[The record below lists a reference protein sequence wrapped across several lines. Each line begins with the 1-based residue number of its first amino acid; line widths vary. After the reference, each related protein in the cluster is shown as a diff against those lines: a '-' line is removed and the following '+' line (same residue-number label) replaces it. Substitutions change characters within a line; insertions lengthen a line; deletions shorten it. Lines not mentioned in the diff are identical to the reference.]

1 MKVLN
6 SYWFSP
12 MGMVGVI
19 GVVKVLSGDGEGI
32 KYYIG
37 TATGLDKDADEHYI
51 SECGARFPDSAGSI
65 LFDDFRL

>member
-12 MGMVGVI
+12 MGEPII
-19 GVVKVLSGDGEGI
+19 GVVRVLSGDGEGI

-37 TATGLDKDADEHYI
+37 TAQGKDKALDEMHIALH
-51 SECGARFPDSAGSI
+51 GARFPDSAGSP
-65 LFDDFRL
+65 LFDGAWL

>member
-1 MKVLN
+1 MKILN

-12 MGMVGVI
+12 MASQII

-37 TATGLDKDADEHYI
+37 MASGHDKEADERHI
-51 SECGARFPDSAGSI
+51 AQTGARFPDSSGAL
-65 LFDDFRL
+65 LFDGVGL

>member
-12 MGMVGVI
+12 MGIGVI
-19 GVVKVLSGDGEGI
+19 GVVKVLCGNGEGI

-37 TATGLDKDADEHYI
+37 CASGNDKEADELFIALH
-51 SECGARFPDSAGSI
+51 GARFPDSSGSP
-65 LFDDFRL
+65 LFDGAWL

>member
-12 MGMVGVI
+12 MGLDGVI

-37 TATGLDKDADEHYI
+37 AAEGKDKALDELHIALH
-51 SECGARFPDSAGSI
+51 GARFPDSAGSP
-65 LFDDFRL
+65 LFDGAWL

>member
-1 MKVLN
+1 MKILN

-12 MGMVGVI
+12 MREPII

-37 TATGLDKDADEHYI
+37 TACGKDKETDEQLI
-51 SECGARFPDSAGSI
+51 ASTGARFPDSAGSH
-65 LFDDFRL
+65 LFDGAWL

>member
-12 MGMVGVI
+12 MGLDGVI

-32 KYYIG
+32 KHYIG
-37 TATGLDKDADEHYI
+37 TATGHDKDADELHI
-51 SECGARFPDSAGSI
+51 AQTGARFPDMCAES
-65 LFDDFRL
+65 LFG

>member
-12 MGMVGVI
+12 MGEPII
-19 GVVKVLSGDGEGI
+19 GIVKVLSGDGEGI

-37 TATGLDKDADEHYI
+37 TASGKDKETDEQLI
-51 SECGARFPDSAGSI
+51 ASIGARFPDSAGSP
-65 LFDDFRL
+65 LFDGAWL

>member
-12 MGMVGVI
+12 MASQII
-19 GVVKVLSGDGEGI
+19 GIVKVLSGDGEGI

-37 TATGLDKDADEHYI
+37 MASGHDKDADEQHI
-51 SECGARFPDSAGSI
+51 AQTGARFPDSSGAL
-65 LFDDFRL
+65 LFDGVGL

>member
-12 MGMVGVI
+12 MTSQII

-37 TATGLDKDADEHYI
+37 MASGHNKEVDEQHI
-51 SECGARFPDSAGSI
+51 AQTGARFPDSSGAL
-65 LFDDFRL
+65 LFDGVGL